1 LFNNSTTVSPVRGNA
16 FGASVAALLLAAVP
30 AAAQAPDDDP
40 IARVEPEREPLET
53 ALDRLVDEALV
64 ANLELAGSRAT
75 AEQRLAEIDAARAKF
90 LPALDLSV
98 RYSRADGGR
107 TIEVPV
113 GDLVNPLYAQIERLG
128 GPAFAPVSNQTIEFL
143 RREEQD
149 SRLSLTQS
157 IYDARIAPGVAATRS
172 LHESATAATA
182 ALRSRVARDVRQG
195 YFAWLA
201 ARDAL
206 AILDDTLVLARDNL
220 RTNASLFAN
229 GKITRDLVLRAEAD
243 VLELE
248 QQRRGAASAVTLG
261 TSYVNVLRRAP
272 LDRALPEAALDADSP
287 RRFRVELVRR
297 LDGAPL
303 EHEPLAERAVAA
315 RPELAELDAAIDAS
329 TAQEAV
335 ARAAFK
341 PRVGFA
347 LEGGSQGVDYGWDDD
362 ERFVMASLVVRFSA
376 YSGGETNARVRA
388 SRAATDAL
396 AARREQAALSVRLEV
411 QRALEALE
419 VADASLDA
427 AAQRVAAAD
436 AAFTIVSRKRDLG
449 QINQTEFL
457 DARNASTDAQLNLNR
472 TRADALARLAEVEYA
487 IGLDQ

>member
-1 LFNNSTTVSPVRGNA
+1 
-16 FGASVAALLLAAVP
+16 
-30 AAAQAPDDDP
+30 
-40 IARVEPEREPLET
+40 
-53 ALDRLVDEALV
+53 
-64 ANLELAGSRAT
+64 
-75 AEQRLAEIDAARAKF
+75 
-90 LPALDLSV
+90 
-98 RYSRADGGR
+98 
-107 TIEVPV
+107 
-113 GDLVNPLYAQIERLG
+113 
-128 GPAFAPVSNQTIEFL
+128 
-143 RREEQD
+143 
-149 SRLSLTQS
+149 
-157 IYDARIAPGVAATRS
+157 
-172 LHESATAATA
+172 
-182 ALRSRVARDVRQG
+182 
-195 YFAWLA
+195 
-201 ARDAL
+201 
-206 AILDDTLVLARDNL
+206 
-220 RTNASLFAN
+220 
-229 GKITRDLVLRAEAD
+229 
-243 VLELE
+243 
-248 QQRRGAASAVTLG
+248 
-261 TSYVNVLRRAP
+261 
-272 LDRALPEAALDADSP
+272 
-287 RRFRVELVRR
+287 
-297 LDGAPL
+297 
-303 EHEPLAERAVAA
+303 
-315 RPELAELDAAIDAS
+315 
-329 TAQEAV
+329 V